1 MKDIQAAAKQP
12 TKKTKETYTDC
23 LPAAQLKPFVAISVR
38 PKLCDIRL
46 KNCIRLDGQ
55 PKITILKKYKIF
67 L

>member
-38 PKLCDIRL
+38 PKLCDIWL
-46 KNCIRLDGQ
+46 KI
-55 PKITILKKYKIF
+55 IF
-67 L
+67 GLMVNRR